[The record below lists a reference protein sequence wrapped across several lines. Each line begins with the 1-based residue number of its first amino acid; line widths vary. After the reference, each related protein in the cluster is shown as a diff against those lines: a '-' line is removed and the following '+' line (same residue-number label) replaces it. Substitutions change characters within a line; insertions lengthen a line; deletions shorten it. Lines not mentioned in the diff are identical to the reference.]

1 MADTDDVRRACD
13 ELGDDY
19 AAERE
24 RDGRGQRVLEAFL
37 DAAAPERVLDAGCGP
52 GVPVLD
58 RLDRSTT
65 AIGLDLSRE
74 QLRRAVEHVPGAS
87 VLQGGMTRLPFAADT
102 FDAAVAY
109 WSLIHVP
116 LGGHGTAIDE
126 FARVLR
132 PGGRA
137 LVCEGRE
144 EWVGE
149 NPDWL
154 DSGVGM
160 AWELAGVAATREQLH
175 AAGFTVTR
183 EWGVPDSLA
192 DEDDAEPWVF
202 LEARLPA

>member
-1 MADTDDVRRACD
+1 MADTGDVRRAYD
-13 ELGDDY
+13 ELGGAY

-24 RDGRGQRVLEAFL
+24 RDGRGLAILDAFL

-58 RLDRSTT
+58 RLDRSAT
-65 AIGLDLSRE
+65 AVGLDISRE
-74 QLRRAVEHVPGAS
+74 QLTRAAEHVPGAA
-87 VLQGGMTRLPFAADT
+87 VLQGDMARLPFADDS

-116 LGGHGTAIDE
+116 LTEHPDVIDE

-132 PGGRA
+132 PDGRV
-137 LVCEGRE
+137 LVCEGRGQ
-144 EWVGE
+144 WVGG

-160 AWELAGVAATREQLH
+160 AWELAGVEATREQL
-175 AAGFTVTR
+175 ADAGFTVTR

-192 DEDDAEPWVF
+192 DEDDEKPWVF
-202 LEARLPA
+202 LEARLPE